1 MFSDAQPTPV
11 KGSFASQRGRNHSV
25 KTASLEDHTVNAF
38 SDLPAF
44 LRTGVARATT
54 LGPPLTLSS
63 LEQGEDTKMKK
74 YDKKKRKNSRD
85 KSRKIAKQI

>member
-25 KTASLEDHTVNAF
+25 RTASLDHTVNAF

-44 LRTGVARATT
+44 LRTGVARAQA
-54 LGPPLTLSS
+54 LTLSS